1 MTLSIRPPL
10 SLQQPQPSVLSVA
23 VAKTLGKLGFFF
35 FPDRN
40 SSEDLT

>member
-35 FPDRN
+35 PDRN